1 MASNDEKKEEQIE
14 IVITDQNSGKRLDAV
29 LAAQT
34 EGLSRSFLQKLFNDG
49 KVHKNGKPC
58 NKKDKGIEGDRI
70 LVEVPAPQMLQVE
83 AENIPL
89 EIVFED
95 DDVLVVDKPAGMVV
109 HPAPGN
115 YSGTLVN
122 ALMYHCGGNLSSI
135 NGVIRPG
142 IVHRIDKDTSGLLMV
157 AKNDNAHA
165 SLSQQLQEHSITRR
179 YQAIVYNNIKEDEGT
194 VDAPIG
200 RDPKNRMRN
209 AVNHDHGKPAITHY
223 KVIERF
229 GRFTHI
235 EARLETGR
243 THQIRVHM
251 AYIKH
256 PLLGDALY
264 GPPSNKEGAHR
275 QMLHAGVLGFRH
287 PITRE
292 YMEFNSQLPD
302 DFEKVLD
309 HLHSPA
315 KKIR

>member
-165 SLSQQLQEHSITRR
+165 SLSQQLQEHSIARR

-209 AVNHDHGKPAITHY
+209 AVN
-223 KVIERF
+223 
-229 GRFTHI
+229 
-235 EARLETGR
+235 
-243 THQIRVHM
+243 
-251 AYIKH
+251 
-256 PLLGDALY
+256 
-264 GPPSNKEGAHR
+264 PPSTFDAKICN
-275 QMLHAGVLGFRH
+275 GF
-287 PITRE
+287 
-292 YMEFNSQLPD
+292 
-302 DFEKVLD
+302 
-309 HLHSPA
+309 
-315 KKIR
+315 